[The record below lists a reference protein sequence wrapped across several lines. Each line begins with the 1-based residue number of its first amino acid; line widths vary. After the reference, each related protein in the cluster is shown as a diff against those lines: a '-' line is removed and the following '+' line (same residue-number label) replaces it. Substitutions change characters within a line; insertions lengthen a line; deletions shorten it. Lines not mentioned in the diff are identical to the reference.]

1 MLETPST
8 AAFWL
13 LLMALPICVWVMY
26 SDVKD
31 MKIRNKAVLA
41 LLAVYAVV
49 GFIALPLD
57 AYLWRYAH
65 FAVILVIGFL
75 LSLSGGFGAGDA
87 KFAAVM
93 ALFVALPDSG
103 TVMML
108 LAALMVVAFVLHRT
122 ARAIPL
128 IRRATPDWASWEAK
142 KFPMGT
148 ALGSTLAVYLALGA
162 AYGV

>member
-1 MLETPST
+1 
-8 AAFWL
+8 
-13 LLMALPICVWVMY
+13 MALPICVWVMY